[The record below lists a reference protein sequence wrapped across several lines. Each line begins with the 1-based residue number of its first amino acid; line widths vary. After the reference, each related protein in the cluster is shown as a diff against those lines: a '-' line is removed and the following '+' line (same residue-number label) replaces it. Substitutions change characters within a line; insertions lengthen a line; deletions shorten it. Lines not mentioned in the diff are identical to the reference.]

1 MKASPQ
7 PVEVWFVEFGYD
19 SKPRH
24 CLVVSVSDANVRLRI
39 EGCQP
44 RHVIIVR
51 ALDVKNADGQKL
63 RNDTF
68 HYTLNQVPAR

>member
-1 MKASPQ
+1 VKHRDEKIPGPAARVTKAI
-7 PVEVWFVEFGYD
+7 
-19 SKPRH
+19 
-24 CLVVSVSDANVRLRI
+24 VSADRRSVRLHL

-44 RHVIIVR
+44 RHVIMVR

-68 HYTLNQVPAR
+68 HYTLNQIPRR